1 MTKKQFDILASEFPE
16 CKESSP
22 EFWAMLY
29 VLADDSEVSN
39 RVMLPT
45 GCSVDCEDI
54 FGIFAPIY

>member
-29 VLADDSEVSN
+29 ELADDSEVNSL
-39 RVMLPT
+39 VMLPT
-45 GCSVDCEDI
+45 GYSVDCEDV
-54 FGIFAPIY
+54 FGITAPTY